1 MCFWF
6 FVRCRFLCNS
16 LVLELT
22 RARSFVFS
30 SLEDWHKEQLFI
42 MNSFTYIRQF
52 ILAALLWMETFDRR
66 QERKQAKECP
76 ICNKFITANLS
87 NYNEC
92 INFLR
97 RFWVFQKYKVFVFFG
112 EENNRRIKRFLQM
125 KNWKKK
131 IIIERQMNRWTQL
144 NLCYVTIILFAFRL
158 STYTRAYHLWTH
170 ALSRRPGNTFRVWT
184 KKREWSCRSV
194 CLFRFCLLFIRF
206 IASAKSQLNGCA
218 AN

>member
-1 MCFWF
+1 MWTFHLFSIGFWLDFIKCSFRFFVFVKTLLVLAFDSHMCFWF

-22 RARSFVFS
+22 RARSFAFS

-97 RFWVFQKYKVFVFFG
+97 RFWVFQKYKVFVF
-112 EENNRRIKRFLQM
+112 LA
-125 KNWKKK
+125 KK
-131 IIIERQMNRWTQL
+131 IIAE
-144 NLCYVTIILFAFRL
+144 
-158 STYTRAYHLWTH
+158 
-170 ALSRRPGNTFRVWT
+170 
-184 KKREWSCRSV
+184 
-194 CLFRFCLLFIRF
+194 
-206 IASAKSQLNGCA
+206 
-218 AN
+218 